1 MSVSGRTRSRRG
13 TILGGKSQ
21 QFSQQVRKP
30 TTGPA
35 PQESIEHF
43 WHPDRSGSE
52 RAPEDFAR
60 QLTELDKDLACC
72 RPPARAPLANGKPP
86 AYIVWYRRPRVT
98 HNLCPGWLL
107 LFVWRD
113 GNKAP
118 MPLDERVFATLY
130 AASARQFGSGKAY
143 FERAIEQKMA
153 DAKASREREYENHIS
168 SKRREFIQSTRIS
181 TAGKGNKFARHHDG
195 TLQPSQGSLNWHL
208 ENRRALMPSELIK
221 AEDEAKE
228 QRRAMIADASK
239 NQVD

>member
-1 MSVSGRTRSRRG
+1 MSVSGRRRSKRG
-13 TILGGKSQ
+13 TILGGKGQ
-21 QFSQQVRKP
+21 QFAQPIRKP
-30 TTGPA
+30 MSGPA

-43 WHPDRSGSE
+43 WHPDRPGSE
-52 RAPEDFAR
+52 PAPADFLR
-60 QLTELDKDLACC
+60 LLTETEKDLYCC
-72 RPPARAPLANGKPP
+72 RPPARAPLANGKSP
-86 AYIVWYRRPRVT
+86 AWIVWYRRPRIT
-98 HNLCPGWLL
+98 HHLCPGWLL

-113 GNKAP
+113 NQGTP

-130 AASARQFGSGKAY
+130 AASARQFGNGKAY

-181 TAGKGNKFARHHDG
+181 TAGRGNKFARHHDG

-228 QRRAMIADASK
+228 QRRALIADSAK
-239 NQVD
+239 IG